1 MPIRPLCWC
10 YDRRGYCYCLRP
22 QAPRRVCMR
31 FYTYHR
37 GDCGPCFNPA
47 RAAFHHAHFRSPSG
61 VTGPFQWR
69 IARGALCV
77 LLCQYVLST
86 RAATSQLASPTST
99 CLCLRFIW
107 LLPLGAKYS
116 AVPRIVHVLTPNIK
130 RAVPGYNW
138 HNALPANA
146 HPPHSHQRI
155 LTHQV
160 LSPATTGT
168 MRYLPTRI
176 LHTHTN
182 TNSHTKC
189 YPRLQLAQCATCQRA
204 SSTLTLTQTHTP
216 SAIPGYNW
224 HNALPANA
232 HPPHSH

>member
-1 MPIRPLCWC
+1 
-10 YDRRGYCYCLRP
+10 
-22 QAPRRVCMR
+22 MR

-37 GDCGPCFNPA
+37 GDCGPCFIPA
-47 RAAFHHAHFRSPSG
+47 RAAFHHAHSRSPPG

-77 LLCQYVLST
+77 LLCQYVLNPRT
-86 RAATSQLASPTST
+86 ATSQLAPPTST

-116 AVPRIVHVLTPNIK
+116 AVPRIVHVLIPNIK

-146 HPPHSHQRI
+146 HPPHSHP
-155 LTHQV
+155 H
-160 LSPATTGT
+160 
-168 MRYLPTRI
+168 
-176 LHTHTN
+176 
-182 TNSHTKC
+182 
-189 YPRLQLAQCATCQRA
+189 
-204 SSTLTLTQTHTP
+204 THTP

-232 HPPHSH
+232 HPPHSHQCRRRHSRHRYYRTRQRLNTPAASGMCGCKGGLKYG

>member
-10 YDRRGYCYCLRP
+10 YDRKGYCY
-22 QAPRRVCMR
+22 CMR

-47 RAAFHHAHFRSPSG
+47 RAAFHHAHSRSPAG

-86 RAATSQLASPTST
+86 RTATSQLASPTST

-116 AVPRIVHVLTPNIK
+116 AVPRIVHVLNQTRNPTDIPIPRGPFPFPGSVSLVALGLVVVVAA
-130 RAVPGYNW
+130 RAGLVGGCGCGCCCW
-138 HNALPANA
+138 RWAGWRLWVLVLAL
-146 HPPHSHQRI
+146 
-155 LTHQV
+155 
-160 LSPATTGT
+160 GW
-168 MRYLPTRI
+168 
-176 LHTHTN
+176 
-182 TNSHTKC
+182 
-189 YPRLQLAQCATCQRA
+189 LAVGSALG
-204 SSTLTLTQTHTP
+204 ST
-216 SAIPGYNW
+216 
-224 HNALPANA
+224 
-232 HPPHSH
+232 